1 MTKIKFGDKEYQIQ
15 FGYIATAKS
24 GIIGKLIKSENA
36 LDGDNIEDSIGDFLL
51 LIPEL
56 VLVGLQKFHRDEFG
70 YNYDTGEGREE
81 ALEKAGD
88 LVDSYFD
95 SEEADITNKQRAEMA
110 NASGATVWI
119 RIGVCESTDSEMTGV
134 MAQCISEKNPYHS
147 ELYRDSHALA
157 TRVLQG
163 ITNNIE
169 ITNHGI
175 YENDQ
180 MVAFNWSEIPVISI
194 DIGFMSNA
202 TDEANLVTDWY
213 KETMVKGIA
222 DGLDYYFQ

>member
-1 MTKIKFGDKEYQIQ
+1 MTKIKFGDKEYQVQ

-24 GIIGKLIKSENA
+24 GIIGKLVKSENA

-95 SEEADITNKQRAEMA
+95 SEDADIKKLMADLKGELMDNSFLSKMFQEEQENQSESQKKQ
-110 NASGATVWI
+110 
-119 RIGVCESTDSEMTGV
+119 
-134 MAQCISEKNPYHS
+134 
-147 ELYRDSHALA
+147 
-157 TRVLQG
+157 
-163 ITNNIE
+163 
-169 ITNHGI
+169 
-175 YENDQ
+175 
-180 MVAFNWSEIPVISI
+180 
-194 DIGFMSNA
+194 
-202 TDEANLVTDWY
+202 
-213 KETMVKGIA
+213 
-222 DGLDYYFQ
+222 

>member
-24 GIIGKLIKSENA
+24 GIIGKLIKSENS

-56 VLVGLQKFHRDEFG
+56 TLVGLQKFHRDEFG

-95 SEEADITNKQRAEMA
+95 SEDADIKKLMADLKGELMDNSFLSKMFQEEQESQSKDQNQTQTKQ
-110 NASGATVWI
+110 
-119 RIGVCESTDSEMTGV
+119 
-134 MAQCISEKNPYHS
+134 EKAK
-147 ELYRDSHALA
+147 E
-157 TRVLQG
+157 
-163 ITNNIE
+163 
-169 ITNHGI
+169 
-175 YENDQ
+175 EN
-180 MVAFNWSEIPVISI
+180 
-194 DIGFMSNA
+194 
-202 TDEANLVTDWY
+202 
-213 KETMVKGIA
+213 
-222 DGLDYYFQ
+222 

>member
-95 SEEADITNKQRAEMA
+95 SEDADIKKLMADLRGELMDNSFLSKMFQEEQENQAESQKKQ
-110 NASGATVWI
+110 
-119 RIGVCESTDSEMTGV
+119 
-134 MAQCISEKNPYHS
+134 
-147 ELYRDSHALA
+147 
-157 TRVLQG
+157 
-163 ITNNIE
+163 
-169 ITNHGI
+169 
-175 YENDQ
+175 
-180 MVAFNWSEIPVISI
+180 
-194 DIGFMSNA
+194 
-202 TDEANLVTDWY
+202 
-213 KETMVKGIA
+213 
-222 DGLDYYFQ
+222 

>member
-95 SEEADITNKQRAEMA
+95 SEDADIKKLMADLRGELMDNSFLSKMFHDEQEKQ
-110 NASGATVWI
+110 
-119 RIGVCESTDSEMTGV
+119 DKD
-134 MAQCISEKNPYHS
+134 QKDPEK
-147 ELYRDSHALA
+147 
-157 TRVLQG
+157 
-163 ITNNIE
+163 
-169 ITNHGI
+169 
-175 YENDQ
+175 
-180 MVAFNWSEIPVISI
+180 
-194 DIGFMSNA
+194 
-202 TDEANLVTDWY
+202 
-213 KETMVKGIA
+213 
-222 DGLDYYFQ
+222 

>member
-15 FGYIATAKS
+15 YGYIATAKS

-95 SEEADITNKQRAEMA
+95 SEDADIKKLMDDLRGELMDNSFLSNMFQEERENQEKEQKQTQNKQKKAKE
-110 NASGATVWI
+110 
-119 RIGVCESTDSEMTGV
+119 
-134 MAQCISEKNPYHS
+134 
-147 ELYRDSHALA
+147 
-157 TRVLQG
+157 
-163 ITNNIE
+163 
-169 ITNHGI
+169 
-175 YENDQ
+175 EN
-180 MVAFNWSEIPVISI
+180 
-194 DIGFMSNA
+194 
-202 TDEANLVTDWY
+202 
-213 KETMVKGIA
+213 
-222 DGLDYYFQ
+222 

>member
-36 LDGDNIEDSIGDFLL
+36 LDGGNIEDSIGDFLL

-95 SEEADITNKQRAEMA
+95 SEDADIKKLMADLRGELMDNSFLSKMFQEEQENQAESQKKQ
-110 NASGATVWI
+110 
-119 RIGVCESTDSEMTGV
+119 
-134 MAQCISEKNPYHS
+134 
-147 ELYRDSHALA
+147 
-157 TRVLQG
+157 
-163 ITNNIE
+163 
-169 ITNHGI
+169 
-175 YENDQ
+175 
-180 MVAFNWSEIPVISI
+180 
-194 DIGFMSNA
+194 
-202 TDEANLVTDWY
+202 
-213 KETMVKGIA
+213 
-222 DGLDYYFQ
+222 

>member
-36 LDGDNIEDSIGDFLL
+36 LDGDNIEDRIGDFLL

-95 SEEADITNKQRAEMA
+95 SEDADIKKLMADLRGELMNNSFLSKMFQEEQENQEKEQKQ
-110 NASGATVWI
+110 
-119 RIGVCESTDSEMTGV
+119 
-134 MAQCISEKNPYHS
+134 AQTKQEKAK
-147 ELYRDSHALA
+147 E
-157 TRVLQG
+157 
-163 ITNNIE
+163 
-169 ITNHGI
+169 
-175 YENDQ
+175 EN
-180 MVAFNWSEIPVISI
+180 
-194 DIGFMSNA
+194 
-202 TDEANLVTDWY
+202 
-213 KETMVKGIA
+213 
-222 DGLDYYFQ
+222 

>member
-56 VLVGLQKFHRDEFG
+56 TLVGLQKFHRDEFG

-95 SEEADITNKQRAEMA
+95 SDDADIKKLMADLRGELMDNSFLSKMFQEEQESQSKDQNQAQNKQKKAKE
-110 NASGATVWI
+110 
-119 RIGVCESTDSEMTGV
+119 
-134 MAQCISEKNPYHS
+134 
-147 ELYRDSHALA
+147 
-157 TRVLQG
+157 
-163 ITNNIE
+163 
-169 ITNHGI
+169 
-175 YENDQ
+175 EN
-180 MVAFNWSEIPVISI
+180 
-194 DIGFMSNA
+194 
-202 TDEANLVTDWY
+202 
-213 KETMVKGIA
+213 
-222 DGLDYYFQ
+222 

>member
-95 SEEADITNKQRAEMA
+95 SEDADIKKLMADLRGELMDNSFLSKMFQEEQENQEKEQKQ
-110 NASGATVWI
+110 
-119 RIGVCESTDSEMTGV
+119 
-134 MAQCISEKNPYHS
+134 AQTKQEKAK
-147 ELYRDSHALA
+147 E
-157 TRVLQG
+157 
-163 ITNNIE
+163 
-169 ITNHGI
+169 
-175 YENDQ
+175 EN
-180 MVAFNWSEIPVISI
+180 
-194 DIGFMSNA
+194 
-202 TDEANLVTDWY
+202 
-213 KETMVKGIA
+213 
-222 DGLDYYFQ
+222 

>member
-24 GIIGKLIKSENA
+24 GIIGRLIKSENA

-95 SEEADITNKQRAEMA
+95 SEDADIKKLMADLRGELMDNSFLSKMFQEEQENQAESQKKQ
-110 NASGATVWI
+110 
-119 RIGVCESTDSEMTGV
+119 
-134 MAQCISEKNPYHS
+134 
-147 ELYRDSHALA
+147 
-157 TRVLQG
+157 
-163 ITNNIE
+163 
-169 ITNHGI
+169 
-175 YENDQ
+175 
-180 MVAFNWSEIPVISI
+180 
-194 DIGFMSNA
+194 
-202 TDEANLVTDWY
+202 
-213 KETMVKGIA
+213 
-222 DGLDYYFQ
+222 

>member
-1 MTKIKFGDKEYQIQ
+1 MTKINFADKEYQIQ

-88 LVDSYFD
+88 LVDAYFD
-95 SEEADITNKQRAEMA
+95 GEDADIKKLMADLRGELMDNSFLSKMFQEEQENQAESQKKQ
-110 NASGATVWI
+110 
-119 RIGVCESTDSEMTGV
+119 
-134 MAQCISEKNPYHS
+134 
-147 ELYRDSHALA
+147 
-157 TRVLQG
+157 
-163 ITNNIE
+163 
-169 ITNHGI
+169 
-175 YENDQ
+175 
-180 MVAFNWSEIPVISI
+180 
-194 DIGFMSNA
+194 
-202 TDEANLVTDWY
+202 
-213 KETMVKGIA
+213 
-222 DGLDYYFQ
+222 